1 MLSFA
6 AELPAADWSWHRSV
20 EAEYHINIPAEWT
33 ISDPASVRVSTGL
46 RPLFSF
52 TPKSRAFS
60 LFIAY
65 EESGEP
71 DSSAAERQF
80 AMVRKSCGSTE
91 RHRAAL
97 ADNSVFEYIRSTAA
111 AQGAVSYAVHG
122 VLFKYLERYCVTF
135 VSPAGFPAGADW
147 ENALK
152 ALASLDP
159 DSMTLDGWQE
169 EYKMKSEGAA
179 GGGDPGKQLE
189 ALKQATH
196 GHPDGRLVDF
206 DEIVLF
212 SCLNIPGN
220 RYLFNQDRTA
230 QCRIVSLED
239 YRLLGGKLAGK
250 YYGKNSIFFD
260 VCPEEMRQEKP
271 CDPARRR
278 NF

>member
-196 GHPDGRLVDF
+196 GHPDGRLVD
-206 DEIVLF
+206 
-212 SCLNIPGN
+212 
-220 RYLFNQDRTA
+220 
-230 QCRIVSLED
+230 
-239 YRLLGGKLAGK
+239 
-250 YYGKNSIFFD
+250 
-260 VCPEEMRQEKP
+260 
-271 CDPARRR
+271 
-278 NF
+278 